1 MIKKYPWH
9 FIFLIFVIFSLTN
22 IFQKLQWKSITD
34 NIEWVETLDALVCK
48 SAPENSHI
56 KTGDIIITIN
66 KYEIKNK
73 IDLQQAIQ
81 QRKTCI
87 YQIER
92 DELIKRE
99 DVDISYKYTP
109 TSYYI
114 LVFSGVIL
122 LLITLMLLNLNL
134 KKQESFIPPLKF
146 YLLSLSFSGFMIFSP
161 TGTYNFTDFVFLFLD
176 RLAFIFF
183 PALLLHFAIYFPLR
197 SAIFQKIRLRILVF
211 LIYIPPFVILF
222 LHLYFLFSGIINP
235 STVIL
240 VTIINYFRS
249 LILIYFSVYLLAS
262 LIFFV
267 ISSLKMI
274 KEKNQKRFILPLAG
288 VSAGIPSIILFN
300 IISPIPD
307 YSLLL
312 NLTLFL
318 TVLLPLSVTYF
329 LSHKKFRDIE
339 VIIKK
344 TLSISMILLFIFGI
358 FFFLGFNIEKN
369 KLVGIFWSI
378 LTIITAGLLFR
389 PIEGTIQEYFEK
401 FFLKGTFNFRKKLRE
416 LIQSLRT
423 ERDLSALSVNLL
435 STINNGFHLK
445 NSSLIIHFKK
455 NIFLAYPRKGKIL
468 LSKSFLNELSKR
480 ENLVFSSESGFEKRY
495 PKDYR
500 IMKDK
505 KFFQFLPLIT
515 QGRLIGLV
523 AFGFKKDKTYLSV
536 EDWELLYSITSSLT
550 LSVENASLYSEL
562 ENQFNEIN
570 LLKEFHENVIE
581 NINMG
586 LVVLTKL
593 NIVKTWNS
601 FMELKFK
608 KPAKKTLNKKALKIF
623 GNKLWKEIYLN
634 KNNATTLSNILVE
647 IENSE
652 LIFNIHVSPLRN
664 NLGKIMGTI
673 LVFEDVT
680 ENVHMQNQLIT
691 SEKMASIGLLSAGMA
706 HEVNTPLT
714 GISSYCQIILD
725 DPKNKDNIKLV
736 SKMQDQVERANK
748 IIRTLLDFSRQ
759 KGEKP
764 VDLDLNKVLNESISL
779 VEHKLKKK
787 NIDLIKNYN
796 FSKKICGFSTRLQQL
811 FINLLINAS
820 DAITRDSGEIRVE
833 GNEGNSGFAV
843 KISDNGAGIEEKD
856 LKKLFDPFFTTKEK
870 GEGTGLGLS
879 IIYNIVEEHY
889 GKITVDS
896 KKDKG
901 TVFSMKFPYE
911 SPLRSIKI

>member
-34 NIEWVETLDALVCK
+34 NIEWAETSVGLVCEK
-48 SAPENSHI
+48 APVDSHI
-56 KTGDIIITIN
+56 KPGDLLITIN
-66 KYEIKNK
+66 KYEIKDR
-73 IDLQQAIQ
+73 IDLQQAIS

-87 YQIER
+87 YKIER
-92 DELIKRE
+92 DELLKRE
-99 DVDISYKYTP
+99 DVDISYEYTS

-122 LLITLMLLNLNL
+122 LLITLMLLNINL
-134 KKQESFIPPLKF
+134 KKHESFIPPVKF

-176 RLAFIFF
+176 RFAFVFF

-197 SAIFQKIRLRILVF
+197 SSIFKKIRPKVLIS
-211 LIYIPPFVILF
+211 LIYIPPFSILI
-222 LHLYFLFSGIINP
+222 LYLYFLLSNIINP
-235 STVIL
+235 STIVVIA
-240 VTIINYFRS
+240 IINYFRD
-249 LILIYFSVYLLAS
+249 LMLLYFSVYLLAS
-262 LIFFV
+262 LIFFI

-274 KEKNQKRFILPLAG
+274 KEKNQKRFIMPLAG
-288 VSAGIPSIILFN
+288 VSISIPFIILFN
-300 IISPIPD
+300 IVFPPAGSP
-307 YSLLL
+307 LLL
-312 NLTLFL
+312 NLSLFFI
-318 TVLLPLSVTYF
+318 VLLPLSITYF

-339 VIIKK
+339 IIIKR
-344 TLSISMILLFIFGI
+344 TLSISTILLFIFGI

-378 LTIITAGLLFR
+378 LTIITAGLLFK
-389 PIEGTIQEYFEK
+389 PIEGAIQEYFEK

-423 ERDLSALSVNLL
+423 ERDLSALAVNLL
-435 STINNGFHLK
+435 NTINNGFQLK
-445 NSSLIIHFKK
+445 NSSLIIHLKK

-468 LSKSFLNELSKR
+468 LSKSFLYELSKK
-480 ENLVFSSESGFEKRY
+480 ENLVFSSESEFEKRY
-495 PKDYR
+495 SKDYR
-500 IMKDK
+500 IMKEK

-523 AFGFKKDKTYLSV
+523 AFGLKKDNTYLSV

-593 NIVKTWNS
+593 NIIKTWNN

-608 KPAKKTLNKKALKIF
+608 LPAKRTINKKALKIF
-623 GNKLWKEIYLN
+623 DNKLWKEIYLK
-634 KNNATTLSNILVE
+634 KNNATTLSNISVE
-647 IENSE
+647 IKNDQF
-652 LIFNIHVSPLRN
+652 IFNIHVSPLKDSI
-664 NLGKIMGTI
+664 GKIMGTI

-680 ENVHMQNQLIT
+680 DNIHMQNQLIT
-691 SEKMASIGLLSAGMA
+691 SEKMASIGLLSAGIA

-725 DPKNKDNIKLV
+725 DPDNEDNTKLV

-759 KGEKP
+759 QGEKP
-764 VDLDLNKVLNESISL
+764 VNLDLNKVLNESISL
-779 VEHKLKKK
+779 VEHTIKKK
-787 NIDLIKNYN
+787 NINLKKNYN
-796 FSKKICGFSTRLQQL
+796 FSKNFCGFPTRLQQL

-820 DAITRDSGEIRVE
+820 DAINENNGEIKVE
-833 GNEGNSGFAV
+833 GHEGHSGFNV
-843 KISDNGAGIEEKD
+843 KISDNGTGIEGKN

-889 GKITVDS
+889 GKISVDS
-896 KKDKG
+896 NINKG
-901 TVFSMKFPYE
+901 TVFTIMFPYE